1 MEKEILHSDDEL
13 MLRVKK
19 GDMQAFEALYD
30 RYNIKSILVSL
41 PAAIVASLCC
51 VLPLVMVVLGIGSG
65 TFMMY
70 TMKYSYIFIPTG
82 VIGVGL
88 GYIFYFREKQRCH
101 AVACRMAAGKLN
113 LIALIFSTAVVFA
126 AIVFNMFPEFIAPLF
141 G

>member
-1 MEKEILHSDDEL
+1 MIRTS
-13 MLRVKK
+13 
-19 GDMQAFEALYD
+19 
-30 RYNIKSILVSL
+30 NIKSILVSL

-51 VLPLVMVVLGIGSG
+51 VLPLAMVVLGIGSG

-101 AVACRMAAGKLN
+101 ATACRMAAGKLN